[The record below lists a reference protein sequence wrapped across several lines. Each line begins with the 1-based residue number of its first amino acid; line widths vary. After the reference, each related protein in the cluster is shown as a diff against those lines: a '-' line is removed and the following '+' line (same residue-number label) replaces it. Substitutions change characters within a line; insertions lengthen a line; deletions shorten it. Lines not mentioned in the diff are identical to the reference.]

1 MKHYP
6 WINNIK
12 AIGWD
17 LDGTLYPPNS
27 IPSETIQEM
36 QYQAIMK
43 ANQWDRNQAEDE
55 FKKIYTNLGSHT
67 KTLTALKVDG
77 TNFFINLWDELPLEK
92 YIQHDQK
99 IIDLFS
105 QISIKKHFL
114 ITNSN
119 TKKQVERKLKLI
131 GLPSSIFE
139 VIITTDKLGV
149 VKPDPKPFTEA
160 LRLMGLLPS
169 QTIFIGDRIS
179 TDIRGANNVGM
190 KTCLVW
196 SNSDEADVSLENV
209 YQVSQ
214 LFIK

>member
-6 WINNIK
+6 WINDLK

-17 LDGTLYPPNS
+17 LDGTLYPPDR
-27 IPSETIQEM
+27 IPSKTIQEM
-36 QYQAIMK
+36 QYLAVMK
-43 ANQWDRNQAEDE
+43 ANNWDKNKAETE
-55 FKKIYTNLGSHT
+55 FKKNYANLGSHT
-67 KTLTALKVDG
+67 KTLSSLNVDG
-77 TNFFINLWDELPLEK
+77 SKFFTNLWDELPLEK
-92 YIQHDQK
+92 YIRHDQK

-105 QISIKKHFL
+105 QINIKKHFL

-131 GLPSSIFE
+131 GLPSSVFE

-169 QTIFIGDRIS
+169 QAMFIGDRVT
-179 TDIRGANNVGM
+179 TDVRGANNVGM

-196 SNSDEADVSLENV
+196 GNSDEADISLENV

-214 LFIK
+214 LFIN